1 MTRRPVAL
9 QVWLRAFEC
18 RRRKLPH
25 PTGGKPSRLPAEVLW
40 LAQVRAEQR
49 LAVEMVRDVPIEPW
63 PANQAV
69 CDNEGEVN

>member
-1 MTRRPVAL
+1 MTL
-9 QVWLRAFEC
+9 EEWLELYEA
-18 RRRKLPH
+18 RRRELPH